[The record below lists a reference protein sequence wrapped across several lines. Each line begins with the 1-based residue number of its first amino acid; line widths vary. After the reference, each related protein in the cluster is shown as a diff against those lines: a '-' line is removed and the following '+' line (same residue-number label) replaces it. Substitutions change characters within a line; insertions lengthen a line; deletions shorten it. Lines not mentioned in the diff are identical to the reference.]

1 MHAHYEARAVQF
13 SNAGA
18 SARIYIIRPSI
29 PGAQGRRDVVA
40 RLGTVLRGCH
50 GTPQEFAALCQTR
63 DGASTVPLEDLV
75 HACEESS

>member
-1 MHAHYEARAVQF
+1 M
-13 SNAGA
+13 
-18 SARIYIIRPSI
+18 
-29 PGAQGRRDVVA
+29 VA